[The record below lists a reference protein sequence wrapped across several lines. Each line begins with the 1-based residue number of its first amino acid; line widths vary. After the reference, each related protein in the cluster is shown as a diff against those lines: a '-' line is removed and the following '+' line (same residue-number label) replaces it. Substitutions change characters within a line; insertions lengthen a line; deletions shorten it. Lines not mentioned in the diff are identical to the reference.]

1 MMIELYVFLPKQ
13 PNQNRD
19 VPYVKGLESIE
30 MGQETRI
37 RVSDNSWY
45 LNTHFVQFVHAHL
58 NE

>member
-45 LNTHFVQFVHAHL
+45 LNTHFVHAYL

>member
-19 VPYVKGLESIE
+19 VPNVKGLEPIE

-45 LNTHFVQFVHAHL
+45 LNTHFVHAHL

>member
-19 VPYVKGLESIE
+19 VPNVKGLEPIE
-30 MGQETRI
+30 MGQEETRI

-45 LNTHFVQFVHAHL
+45 LNTHFVHTHL